1 MIWKWGAFLI
11 EKHKKKVNDEIR
23 QRKQEKKLRD
33 QLSTREVSSTP
44 LSDNNMS
51 KISVGPPCQNSHR
64 KKVSLAQLFNKR
76 RVLSM
81 AQSCYPGRDLLW
93 YYYEEEFL
101 NQDRATTHNNKGE
114 IGEKK
119 ANGMIYD
126 KILEVLLFFVKKRS
140 EETGL
145 RLPEDTPA
153 KAEEDDPFIKIFEYL
168 EERQNETDRTW
179 ATCLQE
185 RLGSAKQ
192 SRSSPSSFKFRKFHH
207 YDVCK
212 DGSSKAIAKK

>member
-1 MIWKWGAFLI
+1 
-11 EKHKKKVNDEIR
+11 
-23 QRKQEKKLRD
+23 
-33 QLSTREVSSTP
+33 
-44 LSDNNMS
+44 
-51 KISVGPPCQNSHR
+51 
-64 KKVSLAQLFNKR
+64 
-76 RVLSM
+76 M

-168 EERQNETDRTW
+168 EERQNETSSSEILVVCIRFHNLHLNNLDHHLHHSNFESFIITMF
-179 ATCLQE
+179 AKMVHPKLLQKNK
-185 RLGSAKQ
+185 GTIF
-192 SRSSPSSFKFRKFHH
+192 RSKGYRDFFINDKRMS
-207 YDVCK
+207 Y
-212 DGSSKAIAKK
+212 